1 MRSEKRASTPLERHI
16 FRFSCERR
24 PKSARRAM
32 KEQSLVGALSER
44 ADEARESTDDLSR
57 HFGQKVCRSKR

>member
-1 MRSEKRASTPLERHI
+1 
-16 FRFSCERR
+16 
-24 PKSARRAM
+24 M